1 MSYTLAVFAGLGG
14 WSRGVG
20 LGADP
25 GILTPGWV
33 GTCLPLLL
41 ALEAR

>member
-1 MSYTLAVFAGLGG
+1 MAHTLTIFTGLGG

-33 GTCLPLLL
+33 GTYLPLPL
-41 ALEAR
+41 ALEAP